1 MGGLCAVDKIS
12 LMLYTSLE
20 PEVAEVILFKLGI
33 EKCFPVDMRKF
44 CDLENHD
51 DQKHAIEV
59 DRDSRRVLIVT
70 PTYDDHRHEDEK
82 YFLVLRPK
90 PEEPNFL
97 KHWLK

>member
-1 MGGLCAVDKIS
+1 MGGLSAVDKIS

-33 EKCFPVDMRKF
+33 DKCFPVDMRKF

-90 PEEPNFL
+90 PE
-97 KHWLK
+97 

>member
-1 MGGLCAVDKIS
+1 
-12 LMLYTSLE
+12 
-20 PEVAEVILFKLGI
+20 
-33 EKCFPVDMRKF
+33 MRKF

-59 DRDSRRVLIVT
+59 DRDSRRVMIVT

-90 PEEPNFL
+90 PE
-97 KHWLK
+97 